1 MIKLTFSGH
10 ESFNCKDLWL
20 KKGYDYVNEGGSFR
34 DDNAVVDLGVG
45 KNMVSSIR
53 YWLRAFNIVNDDI
66 EICDWSH
73 NFFADDGYDPY
84 IENIATLWILHYK
97 LLTTRLASLYH
108 ITFSDFQKEYRE
120 FTPDQLLS
128 FIKRSYIKEQ
138 LLYPFNENTVKRDI
152 NVLLK
157 NYVKPVEEGKSIEDF
172 SSLLIDLNLISES
185 HKEYRRFK
193 FNYNNKSNLAPEIA
207 LFIIL
212 DMYGG
217 KKIIDFH
224 SLSNLFFS
232 FCITS
237 DDLIAILED
246 VKEKYSDLVFSED
259 SGIRQIQLR
268 SEINKWQIL
277 HDYYN
282 SIKK

>member
-20 KKGYDYVNEGGSFR
+20 KKGYEYVNKGNDFK
-34 DDNAVVDLGVG
+34 DDDAVVDLGVG

-53 YWLRAFNIVNDDI
+53 YWLRAFNIVNDNI
-66 EICDWSH
+66 EINDWSH
-73 NFFADDGYDPY
+73 KFFAEDGYDPY
-84 IENIATLWILHYK
+84 IENIGTLWILHYR
-97 LLTTRLASLYH
+97 LLTTKIASLYH

-120 FTPDQLLS
+120 FTPDQLLT
-128 FIKRSYIKEQ
+128 FIKRSYPKEQ

-157 NYVKPVEEGKSIEDF
+157 NYLKPVEEGKSIEDF

-185 HKEYRRFK
+185 DKEYRRFK
-193 FNYNNKSNLAPEIA
+193 FNYNNKSNLEPEIA

-212 DMYGG
+212 DMFSDE
-217 KKIIDFH
+217 KIIDFH

-237 DDLIAILED
+237 DDLIDILED
-246 VKEKYSDLVFSED
+246 IKEKYSDMVFSED

-268 SEINKWQIL
+268 SEIDKWQIL
-277 HDYYN
+277 HNYYN

>member
-20 KKGYDYVNEGGSFR
+20 KKGYEYINQGNNFKN
-34 DDNAVVDLGVG
+34 DDAVVDLGVG

-66 EICDWSH
+66 EICDWAH
-73 NFFADDGYDPY
+73 VFFADDGYDPY
-84 IENIATLWILHYK
+84 IENIGTLWILHYK
-97 LLTTRLASLYH
+97 LLITKLASLYH

-120 FTPDQLLS
+120 FTSDQLLS
-128 FIKRSYIKEQ
+128 FIKRCYPKEQ

-157 NYVKPVEEGKSIEDF
+157 NYVKPVDERKSIEDF

-212 DMYGG
+212 DMFG
-217 KKIIDFH
+217 KEKIIDFH

-237 DDLIAILED
+237 DDLIEILED
-246 VKEKYSDLVFSED
+246 IKEKYSDLVFSED

-282 SIKK
+282 STQK

>member
-20 KKGYDYVNEGGSFR
+20 KKGYEYINDGNDFK
-34 DDNAVVDLGVG
+34 DNDAVVGLGVG

-53 YWLRAFNIVNDDI
+53 YWLRAFDIVNDNI
-66 EICDWSH
+66 EINNWAH
-73 NFFADDGYDPY
+73 NFFADNGYDPF
-84 IENIATLWILHYK
+84 IENIGTLWILHYK
-97 LLTTRLASLYH
+97 LLTTRLASLYQ

-120 FTPDQLLS
+120 FIPDQLLS
-128 FIKRSYIKEQ
+128 FIKRSYPKEQ

-157 NYVKPVEEGKSIEDF
+157 NYVKPVEEGRSIEDF

-185 HKEYRRFK
+185 HKEHRRFK

-212 DMYGG
+212 DMFDEM
-217 KKIIDFH
+217 KIIDFH

-232 FCITS
+232 FCMTS
-237 DDLIAILED
+237 DDLIDILED
-246 VKEKYSDLVFSED
+246 IKEKYPDMVYSED

-268 SEINKWQIL
+268 SKICKWQIL

-282 SIKK
+282 SIKI